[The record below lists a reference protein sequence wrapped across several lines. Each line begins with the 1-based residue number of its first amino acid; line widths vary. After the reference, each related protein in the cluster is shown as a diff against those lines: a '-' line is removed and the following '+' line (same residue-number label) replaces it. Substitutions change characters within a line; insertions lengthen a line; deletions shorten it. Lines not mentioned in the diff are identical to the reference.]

1 MHVRSRQRPVIDA
14 GDRRRDQRAKPLI
27 AIKTRGDAVGERASL
42 RRYCDLS
49 ESGPPALVAV
59 VDTEEEFDWSAPFD
73 RTSTT
78 VGHMAAIYRAQDV
91 FDLLGVVPSYLV
103 SHAIV
108 TQAAGFRPLGPLV
121 AAGRAVI
128 GAHLNPWATPPCRE
142 RLNSLNSYP
151 GNLPRELEAAK
162 LAALSRQIERALGV
176 RPTVYKAGRYGKG
189 PNTEA
194 ILEEQGFEV
203 DISPAPAMDLRADGG
218 PDYTRH
224 SAQPFL
230 FGRGRRL
237 LCLPN
242 TGAFVGH
249 LWQLGPILHP
259 LLARQSAT
267 RLRLTAIASRLRLLE
282 RLRLTPEGY
291 TLAEMGR
298 LTRALLARGQRTFV
312 LSLHSPSVVPGN
324 TPYVRNDTDLA
335 ALLQRLRAYLTFFRD
350 ELGGRFITPHVVK
363 AELEQLAP
371 EVGRTSEIGAP
382 EAAALSARA
391 SRARSGPAPNQ

>member
-1 MHVRSRQRPVIDA
+1 MRPDAMHVRSRQPPVIDA
-14 GDRRRDQRAKPLI
+14 GDRSRDQRAKPLI
-27 AIKTRGDAVGERASL
+27 AIKTRGDPVGERAL
-42 RRYCDLS
+42 LHRYCDLR

-59 VDTEEEFDWSAPFD
+59 VDTEEEFDWSARFD
-73 RTSTT
+73 RASTT
-78 VGHMAAIYRAQDV
+78 VGHMAAIYRVQDV

-108 TQAAGFRPLGPLV
+108 TQEVGYRPLEPFV

-128 GAHLNPWATPPCRE
+128 GAHLNPWTTPPYRE
-142 RLNSLNSYP
+142 RLSSPNSYP

-162 LAALSRQIERALGV
+162 LAALCRQIKRAFGV
-176 RPTVYKAGRYGKG
+176 HPTIYKAGRYGKG

-242 TGAFVGH
+242 TGAFVGRLH
-249 LWQLGPILHP
+249 EHGPVLHP
-259 LLARQSAT
+259 FLGHGPLA
-267 RLRLTAIASRLRLLE
+267 RLRLPAIASRLLLLE
-282 RLRLTPEGY
+282 RLRLSPEGY
-291 TLAEMGR
+291 TLAEMRR

-350 ELGGRFITPHVVK
+350 ELHGRFVTPEALK
-363 AELEQLAP
+363 AELVQLA
-371 EVGRTSEIGAP
+371 RTNRVNC
-382 EAAALSARA
+382 RA
-391 SRARSGPAPNQ
+391 